1 MEVSLGVCATY
12 GGGNNVVKHIMDLQ
26 CGKQRQMVERAVY
39 CSVLCV
45 CEFGHGHTHTYTLP
59 SKNACGEEV
68 PKAHYECCRS
78 LTQAKGLSS
87 FGF

>member
-1 MEVSLGVCATY
+1 M
-12 GGGNNVVKHIMDLQ
+12 KHIMDLQ

-39 CSVLCV
+39 FSVLCASLDI
-45 CEFGHGHTHTYTLP
+45 HTHTHTHRAQQ
-59 SKNACGEEV
+59 NACGEEI
-68 PKAHYECCRS
+68 PKAHYECCCS